1 MSKLLHG
8 KPIRQNL
15 VASFIWQLILW
26 GGALALGAITSY
38 SSYAEGVL
46 LYKALINGA
55 MVFLALALG
64 ALFVALIIKWLQK
77 SRQEAPPENEQTTAL
92 DAAEYEREIASRDAR
107 IRELQGRIDELTRH
121 DLIFEIDARQSQVR
135 IGGGS
140 EVRRIEANVILRCLK
155 GVDRKLA
162 VREFHTSLHR
172 QTPDGEETIIAKED
186 VLVTLEHP
194 SMGKVDFTG
203 GWTINEPITA
213 YRWFMFYLEISLAV
227 VGSLSREHF
236 LRVAMYE
243 GVRQEPFVQDFYVN
257 DWQDARQSNS
267 GITLKLNQ

>member
-26 GGALALGAITSY
+26 GGALVFGAITSY
-38 SSYAEGVL
+38 SSYVEGVL

-55 MVFLALALG
+55 MVFLALTLG
-64 ALFVALIIKWLQK
+64 ALFVALVIKWFQK
-77 SRQEAPPENEQTTAL
+77 SRSEAPPENEHTAAS
-92 DAAEYEREIASRDAR
+92 DAAEYAREIASRDAR
-107 IRELQGRIDELTRH
+107 IRELEGKIDDLTRH
-121 DLIFEIDARQSQVR
+121 VLTFEIDARQSQVR

-155 GVDRKLA
+155 SVDRALA
-162 VREFHTSLHR
+162 VREFHASLHR
-172 QTPDGEETIIAKED
+172 QTPNGEETIIPKED
-186 VLVTLEHP
+186 VLVTFDHP

-203 GWTINEPITA
+203 GWTISEPITG
-213 YRWFMFYLEISLAV
+213 YRWFMFYLEIPPEV
-227 VGSLSREHF
+227 MGSLSREHF

-243 GVRQEPFVQDFYVN
+243 GVRQEPFKQDFYVN

-267 GITLKLNQ
+267 SITLKLNQ